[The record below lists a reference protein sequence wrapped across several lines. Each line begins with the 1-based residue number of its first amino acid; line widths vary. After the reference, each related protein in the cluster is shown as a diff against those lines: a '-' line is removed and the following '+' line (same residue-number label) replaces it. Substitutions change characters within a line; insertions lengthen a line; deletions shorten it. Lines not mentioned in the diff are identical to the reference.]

1 MNYCDNQ
8 AYLYFAKMNV
18 AHFEFRQ
25 PEKLNITSYFWF
37 LDLSMLLGGLEIYF
51 WLSKV
56 PGSVCIRQRLD
67 SNVE

>member
-1 MNYCDNQ
+1 
-8 AYLYFAKMNV
+8 MNV

-37 LDLSMLLGGLEIYF
+37 LDLSMLPGGLEIYF